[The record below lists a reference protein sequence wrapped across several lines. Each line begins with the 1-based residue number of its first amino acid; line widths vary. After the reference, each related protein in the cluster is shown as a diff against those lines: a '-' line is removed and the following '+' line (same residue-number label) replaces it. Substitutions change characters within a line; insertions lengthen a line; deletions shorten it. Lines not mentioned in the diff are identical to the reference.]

1 VIVWGWSQPT
11 HSHPTAQSTQAQPA
25 TCVARAAAAAAAAAV
40 LCDVLAATGPALK
53 PGPAPPSK

>member
-1 VIVWGWSQPT
+1 VPRAHVL
-11 HSHPTAQSTQAQPA
+11 HAAQ
-25 TCVARAAAAAAAAAV
+25 VALLPHDAAAAAAAAVV